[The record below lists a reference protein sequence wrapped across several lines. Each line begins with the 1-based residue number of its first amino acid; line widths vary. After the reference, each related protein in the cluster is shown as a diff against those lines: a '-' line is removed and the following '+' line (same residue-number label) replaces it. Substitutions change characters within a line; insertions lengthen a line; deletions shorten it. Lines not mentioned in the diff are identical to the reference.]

1 MISNKAYESATRW
14 TIRIGSYG
22 LVVVYLFFVMLAIAS
37 GRQKGMEKMSPAVK
51 NFNID
56 GVVLVENIQ
65 DQVLRDAVE
74 RCIEAGFIKP
84 VNQAAAEQKPA
95 GEQAGQDKAEPSA
108 AETSKTEKSQS
119 ETGK

>member
-1 MISNKAYESATRW
+1 
-14 TIRIGSYG
+14 
-22 LVVVYLFFVMLAIAS
+22 MLAIAS

-56 GVVLVENIQ
+56 GVVLAENIQ

-84 VNQAAAEQKPA
+84 VNQAGVLVLISKSIDDYIEHRITADKTIEGILKDIQSNTATIAEKKIP
-95 GEQAGQDKAEPSA
+95 
-108 AETSKTEKSQS
+108 
-119 ETGK
+119 